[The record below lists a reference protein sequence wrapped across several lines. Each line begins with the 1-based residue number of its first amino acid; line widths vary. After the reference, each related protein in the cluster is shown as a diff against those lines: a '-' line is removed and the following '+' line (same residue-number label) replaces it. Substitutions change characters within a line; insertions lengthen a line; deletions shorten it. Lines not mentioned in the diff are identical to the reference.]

1 MRRDRH
7 AFVGIVLGSL
17 LIGLAGCGGSSA
29 PARLYVLTP
38 APDAPA
44 NPQGA
49 AGAGGPSIGVG
60 PVRLPGLLDRPQ
72 IVTRRGADEIDRAE
86 FDRWAEPLGNNV
98 PRVLAEN
105 LAAHLKTDRVALF
118 PWNSARSVQYQVL
131 VDVMRFDGA
140 VGGDVVLD
148 ARWAILGADGKEVA
162 VNRSLLTQPT
172 GGAGYQALVTAM
184 SRALAALSREIAGG
198 IQALPRG

>member
-1 MRRDRH
+1 MRHHRH
-7 AFVGIVLGSL
+7 ACVAVVLGAL

-38 APDAPA
+38 APDAAA

-49 AGAGGPSIGVG
+49 GAAGGPSVGVG

-72 IVTRRGADEIDRAE
+72 IVTRRGTDQIENAE

-105 LAAHLKTDRVALF
+105 LAALLKTERVALF
-118 PWNSARSVQYQVL
+118 PWNPDRSIQYQVV
-131 VDVMRFDGA
+131 VDVARFDGA

-148 ARWAILGADGKEVA
+148 ARWRILGADGKEAA

-172 GGAGYQALVTAM
+172 GGAGYPALVTAM